1 MVYII
6 GTGPG
11 DEDLL
16 TIGAIKALSKCTAV
30 LYDRLSASNVLN
42 YLQKDC
48 EVYYC
53 GKTPGA
59 HSMTQEEINE
69 LLVKLA
75 KEGYTVGRIKGGD
88 PFIFGRGG
96 EEILAL
102 EENDIPFEVIPG
114 ITSFISALSYAGIPV
129 THRKIAQ
136 DFHVVTGRSQDES
149 YVNYSALAREN
160 GTLIF
165 MMGLN
170 KLSEIV
176 DNLIKYG
183 KSPDT
188 LVAVVMK
195 GTTSKQKKVVGTLK
209 DIEYK
214 VKESGLVSPCIIV
227 VGDVVQFQDKFNW
240 YERKPLFGNNICIT
254 RSKKQSKNLK
264 TKLKELGAQV
274 TEINS
279 ITIEDTSH
287 NMNKYLDI
295 LNEYN
300 YIIFTSANAVEV
312 FFNYLID
319 KEYDIRKITSKIIAI
334 GKKTEACIRGRGIV
348 PYIVA
353 NHFTSEGLI
362 EKLLQE
368 INIGDKVLQ
377 PGSSISRDVIQ
388 EALEAKGAKVDMV
401 GIYDT
406 ICTELLDKNAFEDV
420 DYVFFASPSSVRNM
434 IQLVG
439 LDNIKLKKSI
449 AIGPTTEKELKKY
462 DIDCYVCNKH
472 SDEGFI
478 EEIIKIIN

>member
-1 MVYII
+1 
-6 GTGPG
+6 
-11 DEDLL
+11 
-16 TIGAIKALSKCTAV
+16 
-30 LYDRLSASNVLN
+30 
-42 YLQKDC
+42 
-48 EVYYC
+48 
-53 GKTPGA
+53 
-59 HSMTQEEINE
+59 MTQEEINN

-75 KEGYTVGRIKGGD
+75 KEGHIVGRIKGGD

-102 EENDIPFEVIPG
+102 EENNIQFEVIPG

-136 DFHVVTGRSQDES
+136 DFHVVTGKSQDES
-149 YVNYSALAREN
+149 YVNYSALAKEN

-176 DNLIKYG
+176 DNLTKYG
-183 KSPDT
+183 KSQDT

-195 GTTSKQKKVVGTLK
+195 GTTSKQKKVIGTLK

-214 VKESGLVSPCIIV
+214 VKEAGLVSPCIIV
-227 VGDVVQFQDKFNW
+227 VGDVVKFQDKFNW
-240 YERKPLFGNNICIT
+240 YERKPLFGKNICIT

-264 TKLKELGAQV
+264 NRLKDLGAQV

-279 ITIEDTSH
+279 IAIEDASY
-287 NMNKYLDI
+287 NMDKYLDI
-295 LNEYN
+295 LSEYN
-300 YIIFTSANAVEV
+300 YIIFTSANAVDV
-312 FFNYLID
+312 FFKYLIN
-319 KEYDIRKITSKIIAI
+319 KQYDIRNIPAKFIAI
-334 GKKTEACIRGRGIV
+334 GKKTENTIKLKGVI
-348 PYIVA
+348 PYMVS
-353 NHFTSEGLI
+353 NHFTSEDLLS
-362 EKLLQE
+362 KLLQE
-368 INIGDKVLQ
+368 IKPGDKVLQ
-377 PGSSISRDVIQ
+377 PGSSISREVIRDV
-388 EALEAKGAKVDMV
+388 LKDKGAIVDMV

-406 ICTELLDKNAFEDV
+406 VCTDILDKNAFEDV

-439 LDNIKLKKSI
+439 LDNIKSKKSI

-462 DIDCYVCNKH
+462 DIDSYVCKKH
-472 SDEGFI
+472 SEDGFI